1 MFLKIL
7 NSYLKKFGA
16 KIHAVALMHTH
27 IHLLIVCDSLS
38 EMMRRSLHDFS
49 MWYNRFRG
57 QKGSIFQ
64 SPFSSYLI
72 RSEEIALETL
82 LYILRN
88 PYVDGLV
95 SNPRYY
101 KWSSYNS
108 YFASYSSISRYI
120 DIDTS
125 LIHKYY
131 RNSHE
136 LYEAVVCIPDNKR
149 EKFEAQSKRVKDEAV
164 IEFVNNILKG
174 RSVDGLP
181 PGIIREIIRLV
192 RKEMPVSIRQLSS
205 ILKVGKEFVRRT
217 IRSED

>member
-1 MFLKIL
+1 MQEIKFEEFSSSGRREQSGCFHVILNANYQNIIFNTDLERIMFLKIL

-101 KWSSYNS
+101 KWSSYS

-125 LIHKYY
+125 LIHKY
-131 RNSHE
+131 
-136 LYEAVVCIPDNKR
+136 
-149 EKFEAQSKRVKDEAV
+149 
-164 IEFVNNILKG
+164 
-174 RSVDGLP
+174 
-181 PGIIREIIRLV
+181 
-192 RKEMPVSIRQLSS
+192 
-205 ILKVGKEFVRRT
+205 
-217 IRSED
+217 